1 MRDIEM
7 GRYADD
13 LKARNAMMIE
23 PERLPDIPQPIKP
36 PERVFVE
43 PMQATAGYTP
53 APIQQSIF
61 APIVSGISA
70 AAASAGQVDW
80 GAKGGPKRYGS

>member
-1 MRDIEM
+1 
-7 GRYADD
+7 
-13 LKARNAMMIE
+13 MMIE

-43 PMQATAGYTP
+43 PMKATAGFTP

-61 APIVSGISA
+61 APLVSGLSTGLTSG
-70 AAASAGQVDW
+70 ASIYSNI
-80 GAKGGPKRYGS
+80 K